1 MTKVWYFLI
10 KLRLDHFARILWNE
24 FSQLNEY
31 KETYCYGYL
40 SEGCSM
46 MKYEIQLQITEF
58 SAMTILLRAVQNNM
72 TSQYIRLPIK
82 AI

>member
-1 MTKVWYFLI
+1 MDTFPKVVVL
-10 KLRLDHFARILWNE
+10 
-24 FSQLNEY
+24 
-31 KETYCYGYL
+31 
-40 SEGCSM
+40 

-58 SAMTILLRAVQNNM
+58 SAIDNSVTGNNM

>member
-1 MTKVWYFLI
+1 M
-10 KLRLDHFARILWNE
+10 
-24 FSQLNEY
+24 NEY
-31 KETYCYGYL
+31 RDVRLAVMDTFPMG
-40 SEGCSM
+40 SM

-58 SAMTILLRAVQNNM
+58 SAMTILLRAM

>member
-1 MTKVWYFLI
+1 MDTFPM
-10 KLRLDHFARILWNE
+10 
-24 FSQLNEY
+24 
-31 KETYCYGYL
+31 G
-40 SEGCSM
+40 SM

-58 SAMTILLRAVQNNM
+58 SAMTILLRANM

>member
-1 MTKVWYFLI
+1 M
-10 KLRLDHFARILWNE
+10 
-24 FSQLNEY
+24 NEY
-31 KETYCYGYL
+31 RDVRLAVMDTFPMG
-40 SEGCSM
+40 SM

-58 SAMTILLRAVQNNM
+58 SAMTILLRASFTRVQNNM